1 MHHPPRLLL
10 ALAVVLAACGAPGAT
25 PSSSPAGPA
34 DVEGSWE
41 LVAGRTADG
50 ALPLVQDHPITLT
63 IEGTRM
69 GGTAACNG
77 YGGRFMMRDGRL
89 VIDDFAMTAMGC
101 EEPIARAE
109 AAYVAALEE
118 VTALT
123 RDGESLVLS
132 GPTVELRFAPLPEPP
147 TAQLVDTVW
156 VLETLF
162 GGDVASPAEGD
173 PAMLELRSD
182 GTMTGSTGCRGF
194 DGRWQESGELII
206 APTMGMTD
214 QVCPAELAAQDSHVV
229 SVVGDGFVPTV
240 EEDLL
245 TLTDPGGIGL
255 VYRAER

>member
-1 MHHPPRLLL
+1 MHSIRTLLT
-10 ALAVVLAACGAPGAT
+10 LAVLLAACGAPGT
-25 PSSSPAGPA
+25 SPSGSPTGPP
-34 DVEGSWE
+34 DVDGSWE
-41 LVAGRTADG
+41 LVAGRTEDG
-50 ALPLVQDHPITLT
+50 PLPLVKDHPITLT

-77 YGGRFMMRDGRL
+77 YGGRFMMRGGRL

-123 RDGESLVLS
+123 RDDDALVLS
-132 GPTVELRFAPLPEPP
+132 GPTVELRFAALPEPP
-147 TAQLVDTVW
+147 TAELIDTVW

-162 GGDVASPAEGD
+162 VGDVASPAEGD
-173 PAMLELRSD
+173 PATLELRSD
-182 GTMTGSTGCRGF
+182 GTLTGSTGCRGF
-194 DGRWQESGELII
+194 DGRWQERSELII

-229 SVVGDGFVPTV
+229 SVVGDGFAPTV
-240 EEDLL
+240 EEELL
-245 TLTDPGGIGL
+245 TLTDPGGVGL